1 MSAESRG
8 KCEFSLRCPKPWG
21 GHQKNE
27 SLGSERELAMKG
39 AQVTAVVTTTGR
51 PTLRR
56 AVLSAL
62 RQNVAVEVL
71 VILYNAEAKQAV
83 HRRLDGL
90 KCRVVVADEL
100 CSSAAAR
107 NLGCRLAET
116 PYVAFLDERDEWLG
130 DKVRAQLLE
139 AGENVVMSSRAL
151 LVSTTSRIVPE
162 HVYRTGGAAHSWAEH
177 LFEDGRIPDEHLYS
191 QTSTLLCSRQAVLA
205 VPWAEDLPRHADW
218 DWLIRLEAAD
228 YQIFQHSDVLVRVFQ
243 ESRQNK
249 LRPAEWQASQKWA
262 TSLEALMSPELVGNF
277 RASVV
282 ARGAFSAKA
291 WAPGCQALISSIRAG
306 ADRSAVIWGV
316 SGLMSR
322 G

>member
-1 MSAESRG
+1 MS
-8 KCEFSLRCPKPWG
+8 
-21 GHQKNE
+21 
-27 SLGSERELAMKG
+27 G
-39 AQVTAVVTTTGR
+39 AQVTAIITSTGR

-62 RQNVAVEVL
+62 RQSGPVEVM
-71 VILYNAEAKQAV
+71 VILHSAV
-83 HRRLDGL
+83 SLQGVSRRLEGL
-90 KCRVVVADEL
+90 QCRVVVAEEVHD
-100 CSSAAAR
+100 SSAAR

-130 DKVRAQLLE
+130 DKTQSQLLE

-151 LVSTTSRIVPE
+151 LVSNSSRIVPE
-162 HVYRTGGAAHSWAEH
+162 QVYRTGGAVNSWAEH
-177 LFEDGRIPDEHLYS
+177 LFDDARIPDEHLYP
-191 QTSTLLCSRQAVLA
+191 QTSTLLCSRQAVLD

-218 DWLIRLEAAD
+218 DWLIRLEASD
-228 YQIFQHSDVLVRVFQ
+228 YQIIQHPEVLVRIFQ
-243 ESRQNK
+243 ENRQNK
-249 LRPAEWQASQKWA
+249 LRSAEWQASQSWV

-282 ARGAFSAKA
+282 ARGAFSARA

-306 ADRSAVIWGV
+306 ADRSAVLWGV
-316 SGLMSR
+316 SGLLSR